1 MQVMNRE
8 EMIKKLES
16 NDITIDDD
24 HDIVTNAGN
33 KDKADSEAMHIA
45 VAKVREKTTKTGKVF
60 GVKDKEPSKRLTANQ
75 QVFVQNIL
83 NGMTKIDAYKDAYDT
98 RTENDTAI
106 SVNANRLIKNPK
118 ISALLGSLT
127 DTFKEKIVNDA
138 VDTRRYVMEQLY
150 SYAATPEKSDN
161 TKLKALEMMGRAVGM
176 FTDKV
181 EQKVEQISTDQLKA
195 ELKSHLTLLDNV
207 APITMK
213 RKKK

>member
-1 MQVMNRE
+1 MSRDE
-8 EMIKKLES
+8 LIKKLES
-16 NDITIDDD
+16 NDIQIDDD
-24 HDIVTNAGN
+24 YDIATNAGSKSKTN
-33 KDKADSEAMHIA
+33 SAAIHIA
-45 VAKVREKTTKTGKVF
+45 VAKSKPKTTSTGKVY
-60 GVKDKEPSKRLTANQ
+60 GVDEPKPTKRLTANQ

-83 NGMTKIDAYKDAYDT
+83 NGMTQLDAYKDAYDT
-98 RTENDTAI
+98 RTDNDSTI
-106 SVNANRLIKNPK
+106 SVNANRLLKNPK

-127 DTFKEKIVNDA
+127 DTFKEKIVRDA

-150 SYAATPEKSDN
+150 SYAAAE
-161 TKLKALEMMGRAVGM
+161 TKPDGTRLKALEMMGRAVGM

-207 APITMK
+207 TPIAMS

>member
-8 EMIKKLES
+8 G
-16 NDITIDDD
+16 DDD
-24 HDIVTNAGN
+24 LDIAT
-33 KDKADSEAMHIA
+33 KPRDKREADSEAMLIA
-45 VAKVREKTTKTGKVF
+45 VAKVREKTTSTGKVF
-60 GVKDKEPSKRLTANQ
+60 GVKEDKPSKRLTANQ

-83 NGMTKIDAYKDAYDT
+83 NGMTQLDAYKDAYDT
-98 RTENDTAI
+98 RTENDSTI
-106 SVNANRLIKNPK
+106 SVNANRLLKNPK

-127 DTFKEKIVNDA
+127 DTFKEKIVRDA

-150 SYAATPEKSDN
+150 TYAAAE
-161 TKLKALEMMGRAVGM
+161 TKPDGTRLKALEMMGRAVGM

-207 APITMK
+207 TPIAMN

>member
-1 MQVMNRE
+1 MNRE

-16 NDITIDDD
+16 NDIPIDDD
-24 HDIVTNAGN
+24 HDIVTNAGSEE
-33 KDKADSEAMHIA
+33 KTKSEAILIA
-45 VAKVREKTTKTGKVF
+45 VAKRKPKTTSTGKVF
-60 GVKDKEPSKRLTANQ
+60 GVKDKEPTKRLTANQ

-83 NGMTKIDAYKDAYDT
+83 NGMTQLDAYKDAYDT
-98 RTENDTAI
+98 RTENDSTI
-106 SVNANRLIKNPK
+106 SVNANRLIRTPK
-118 ISALLGSLT
+118 VAALLGSLT
-127 DTFKEKIVNDA
+127 DTFKEKIIQDA
-138 VDTRRYVMEQLY
+138 VGTRRYVMEQLY
-150 SYAATPEKSDN
+150 VHASEAKSEG

-207 APITMK
+207 TPIAMK

>member
-8 EMIKKLES
+8 ELIKKLES
-16 NDITIDDD
+16 SDMQGDDD
-24 HDIVTNAGN
+24 LDIAT
-33 KDKADSEAMHIA
+33 KPRDKREADSEAMLIA
-45 VAKVREKTTKTGKVF
+45 VAKVREKTTSTGKVF
-60 GVKDKEPSKRLTANQ
+60 GVKEDKPSKRLTANQ

-83 NGMTKIDAYKDAYDT
+83 NGMTQLDAYKDAYDT
-98 RTENDTAI
+98 RTENDSTI
-106 SVNANRLIKNPK
+106 SVNANRLLKNPK

-127 DTFKEKIVNDA
+127 DTFKEKIVRDA

-150 SYAATPEKSDN
+150 TYAAAE
-161 TKLKALEMMGRAVGM
+161 TKPDGTRLKALEMMGRAVGM

-207 APITMK
+207 TPIAMN

>member
-1 MQVMNRE
+1 MSRDE
-8 EMIKKLES
+8 LIKKLES
-16 NDITIDDD
+16 NDIPMNDDY
-24 HDIVTNAGN
+24 DIATNAGSKSKTN
-33 KDKADSEAMHIA
+33 SAAIHIA
-45 VAKVREKTTKTGKVF
+45 VAKSKPRTTSTGKVF
-60 GVKDKEPSKRLTANQ
+60 GVKEDKPSKRLTANQ

-83 NGMTKIDAYKDAYDT
+83 NGMTQLDAYKDAYDT
-98 RTENDTAI
+98 RTDNDSTI
-106 SVNANRLIKNPK
+106 SVNANRLLKNPK

-127 DTFKEKIVNDA
+127 DTFKEKIVRDA

-150 SYAATPEKSDN
+150 SYAAAE
-161 TKLKALEMMGRAVGM
+161 TKPDGTRLKALEMMGRAVGM

-207 APITMK
+207 TPIAMS

>member
-1 MQVMNRE
+1 MNRE

-16 NDITIDDD
+16 NDIPVDDD
-24 HDIVTNAGN
+24 YDIVTNAGSEE
-33 KDKADSEAMHIA
+33 KTKSEAILIA
-45 VAKVREKTTKTGKVF
+45 VAKSKPKTTSTGKVF
-60 GVKDKEPSKRLTANQ
+60 GLKEKEPSKRLTANQ

-83 NGMTKIDAYKDAYDT
+83 NGMTQLDAYKDAYDT
-98 RTENDTAI
+98 RTENDSTI
-106 SVNANRLIKNPK
+106 SVNANRLIRNPK
-118 ISALLGSLT
+118 IAALLGSLT
-127 DTFKEKIVNDA
+127 DTFKEKIIQDA
-138 VDTRRYVMEQLY
+138 VGTRRYVMEQLY
-150 SYAATPEKSDN
+150 VHASAAKSEG

-207 APITMK
+207 TPITMN

>member
-1 MQVMNRE
+1 MNRE

-16 NDITIDDD
+16 NDIPIDDD
-24 HDIVTNAGN
+24 YDIVTSAGSEE
-33 KDKADSEAMHIA
+33 KTDSEAMHIA
-45 VAKVREKTTKTGKVF
+45 VSKVREKRTSTGKVF
-60 GVKDKEPSKRLTANQ
+60 GLKEKKPTKRLTANQ

-83 NGMTKIDAYKDAYDT
+83 NGMTQLDAYKDAYDT
-98 RTENDTAI
+98 RTENDSTI
-106 SVNANRLIKNPK
+106 SVNANRLIRTPK
-118 ISALLGSLT
+118 VAALLGSLT
-127 DTFKEKIVNDA
+127 DTFKEKIIQDA
-138 VDTRRYVMEQLY
+138 VGTRRYVMEQLY
-150 SYAATPEKSDN
+150 VHAASAKSEG

-207 APITMK
+207 TPIAMN

>member
-1 MQVMNRE
+1 MSRE
-8 EMIKKLES
+8 ELIKKLES
-16 NDITIDDD
+16 NDIPMDDD
-24 HDIVTNAGN
+24 YDIATNAGS
-33 KDKADSEAMHIA
+33 KEKTTSEAIHIA
-45 VAKVREKTTKTGKVF
+45 VAKSKPKTTSTGKVF
-60 GVKDKEPSKRLTANQ
+60 GVKEDKPSKRLTANQ

-83 NGMTKIDAYKDAYDT
+83 NGMTQLDAYKDAYDT
-98 RTENDTAI
+98 RTENDSTI
-106 SVNANRLIKNPK
+106 SVNANRLLKNPK

-127 DTFKEKIVNDA
+127 DTFKEKIVRDA

-150 SYAATPEKSDN
+150 TYAAAE
-161 TKLKALEMMGRAVGM
+161 TKPDGTRLKALEMMGRAVGM

-207 APITMK
+207 TPITMN

>member
-1 MQVMNRE
+1 MNRE

-16 NDITIDDD
+16 NDIPVDDD
-24 HDIVTNAGN
+24 YDIATNAGN
-33 KDKADSEAMHIA
+33 EEKTKSEAILIA
-45 VAKVREKTTKTGKVF
+45 VAKSKPKTTSTGKVF
-60 GVKDKEPSKRLTANQ
+60 GVKDKEPTKRLTANQ

-83 NGMTKIDAYKDAYDT
+83 NGMTQLDAYKDAYDT
-98 RTENDTAI
+98 RTENDSTI
-106 SVNANRLIKNPK
+106 SVNANRLIRNPK
-118 ISALLGSLT
+118 IAALLGSLT
-127 DTFKEKIVNDA
+127 DTFKEKVIQDA
-138 VDTRRYVMEQLY
+138 VGTRRYVMEQLY
-150 SYAATPEKSDN
+150 VHASEAKSEG

-207 APITMK
+207 TPIAMK